1 MLHPDRLSVGERN
14 SKVETLTEA
23 AMALAVI
30 SSFLLGF
37 GGVRIVTGRADRA
50 KGILMIAAA
59 AVLLANVLIWTL

>member
-1 MLHPDRLSVGERN
+1 M
-14 SKVETLTEA
+14 ETLTEA

-37 GGVRIVTGRADRA
+37 AGVRILIGKADRA
-50 KGILMIAAA
+50 KGALMLAAA

>member
-1 MLHPDRLSVGERN
+1 M
-14 SKVETLTEA
+14 ETLTEA